1 MGRIVRNILLT
12 LLLTIIASVP
22 AVSQKVGLVLSG
34 GGAKGMAHIGLIRAL
49 EENNIPIDYI
59 TGTSMGAIIGSLYA
73 MGYSPDEMQELISSD
88 EFRRWY
94 TGEKDMSYQF
104 YFKQPPPTPSIVQAG
119 LAVRDSMTIIRP
131 MTNSVVDPLQ
141 MNLAFVDVYSGASA
155 ACGND
160 FDKLM
165 VPFRAVASDVF
176 KKSSIV
182 LGKGDLGNA
191 VRASMSLPFVFSPI
205 RIDSII
211 AYDGGIYDNFPV
223 DVMIDEFNPDF
234 IIGSVVAMSTDRAD
248 NYTLPDEYD
257 LMGQVRSMIMQR
269 SDYSLDPEKGVKL
282 DFNLDDVGMLDFQKI
297 NLVERIGYLNTLPM
311 IDSIKGR
318 LAARR
323 DSVELSNMR
332 QEFKKHVPPMVFSNI
347 EVSGVNSAQRRY
359 ISKEFNADG
368 GLFDFEDFKM
378 GYFKI
383 LSDEA
388 IKTVLPGTE
397 MNPEDSTFNLKLD
410 ITIDDHPTFNLGGCI
425 SSGNTSQLY
434 GAVSYRH
441 IGEASTSFHLE
452 GQIGRVYNNA
462 QFMIRNDLATR
473 IPMALSMQFA
483 YNNMNYFNSGQGFV
497 SSDNISP
504 ALNKEIEFFSK
515 LKMSRPFLNNYKAV
529 FSIGVAHHK
538 DYYSQSTNIDIDNF
552 KYDCTRHNML
562 GGSVMFTGSTLNS
575 VQYPTRGH
583 SETIIAH
590 IFTENS
596 LFRPENR
603 RSDDYS
609 SIDQSWLQMSIEAN
623 RYYRISNHVAFGV
636 NVKSYYSSRN
646 FASNYYASVMQAGKY
661 EPTVNS
667 RFQFDPAFRANAFI
681 AGGIKPI
688 WIINNVFHIRSE
700 FYGFLPARTIIN
712 VEGNPEYGNG
722 LDGLQFM
729 SEFSFVAQYNRLNFN
744 VYFNATSSSSRSA
757 TFGVTLGIL
766 MPNEWFIE

>member
-1 MGRIVRNILLT
+1 MGRIAGNLLLT
-12 LLLTIIASVP
+12 LASLLMVIPAS
-22 AVSQKVGLVLSG
+22 SQKVGLVLSG

-49 EENNIPIDYI
+49 EENDIPIDYI
-59 TGTSMGAIIGSLYA
+59 AGTSMGAIIGSLYS
-73 MGYSPDEMQELISSD
+73 MGYSPDEMQELIRSD

-104 YFKQPPPTPSIVQAG
+104 YFKQSPPTPSIVQAG
-119 LAVRDSMTIIRP
+119 LAVRDSMTNIRP
-131 MTNSVVDPLQ
+131 MNNSVVDPLQ

-160 FDKLM
+160 FDRLM

-176 KKSSIV
+176 KKRPII

-223 DVMIDEFNPDF
+223 DVMIEEFHPDF
-234 IIGSVVAMSTDRAD
+234 IIGSVVAMSTDRAE

-269 SDYSLDPEKGVKL
+269 SDYNLDPELGIKL
-282 DFNLDDVGMLDFQKI
+282 DFNLDEIGMMDFHKI
-297 NLVERIGYLNTLPM
+297 DLVERIGYLNTLPM

-318 LAARR
+318 IYARR
-323 DSVELSNMR
+323 DSVELTNMR
-332 QEFKKHVPPMVFSNI
+332 RTFKSRVPEMIFSNI
-347 EVSGVNSAQRRY
+347 EVYGVNSAQRRY
-359 ISKEFNADG
+359 ISKEFNADRG
-368 GLFDFEDFKM
+368 HFDFEDFKM
-378 GYFKI
+378 GYFKL

-388 IKTVLPGTE
+388 IKKALPSTE
-397 MNPEDSTFNLKLD
+397 MNPEDSTFSLKLD
-410 ITIDDHPTFNLGGCI
+410 VTIDDHPTFDLGGCI

-441 IGEASTSFHLE
+441 IGEASTTFNME

-462 QFMIRNDLATR
+462 QFMMRNDLATR
-473 IPMALSMQFA
+473 IPMALSLQIA
-483 YNNMNYFNSGQGFV
+483 YNNMNYFNSGLTNV

-504 ALNKEIEFFSK
+504 ALNKEIEFFTK

-529 FSIGVAHHK
+529 FSVGAAHHK
-538 DYYSQSTNIDIDNF
+538 DYYSQTPNINIDQF
-552 KYDCTRHNML
+552 KYDCTRHNIL

-575 VQYPTRGH
+575 IQYPTKGH
-583 SETIIAH
+583 SESIIAQ
-590 IFTENS
+590 IYTENS

-603 RSDDYS
+603 RSDDFS
-609 SIDQSWLQMSIEAN
+609 PIDQSWLQMSIEASQ
-623 RYYRISNHVAFGV
+623 YYRMSRRITLGLSFKGF
-636 NVKSYYSSRN
+636 YSSRN
-646 FASNYYASVMQAGKY
+646 LASNYYASIMQAGKY

-667 RFQFDPAFRANAFI
+667 RFQFDPDLRANAFI

-700 FYGFLPARTIIN
+700 FHAFLPAQTILN
-712 VEGNPEYGNG
+712 DDGSPEYGNG
-722 LDGLQFM
+722 LDGLKIM
-729 SEFSFVAQYNRLNFN
+729 SEISFVAQYNRLNFN
-744 VYFNATSSSSRSA
+744 VYFNTTSSDSRSSK
-757 TFGVTLGIL
+757 FGVTLGIL

>member
-1 MGRIVRNILLT
+1 MRRITGNILLSLIS
-12 LLLTIIASVP
+12 LLLALPVN
-22 AVSQKVGLVLSG
+22 SQKVGLVLSG

-49 EENNIPIDYI
+49 EENEIPIDYI
-59 TGTSMGAIIGSLYA
+59 AGTSMGAIIGSLYA
-73 MGYSPDEMQELISSD
+73 MGYSPDEMQELIRSD

-104 YFKQPPPTPSIVQAG
+104 YFKQSPPTPSIVQAG

-131 MTNSVVDPLQ
+131 MTNSVIDPLQ

-155 ACGND
+155 ASGND

-223 DVMIDEFNPDF
+223 DVMIEEFHPDF

-269 SDYSLDPEKGVKL
+269 SDYNLDPELGVKL
-282 DFNLDDVGMLDFQKI
+282 DFNLDDIGMLDFQKI
-297 NLVERIGYLNTLPM
+297 DLVERIGYQNTLPM

-318 LAARR
+318 LHARR
-323 DSVELSNMR
+323 DSLELDRMR
-332 QEFKKHVPPMVFSNI
+332 REFKERVPSMIFSSI
-347 EVSGVNSAQRRY
+347 EVSGVNSAQRHY
-359 ISKEFNADG
+359 ISKEINADKG
-368 GLFDFEDFKM
+368 RFDFEDFKM

-388 IKTVLPGTE
+388 IKKALPSTE
-397 MNPEDSTFNLKLD
+397 LNPEDSTFRLKLD
-410 ITIDDHPTFNLGGCI
+410 VTIDDHPIFDLGGCI

-441 IGEASTSFHLE
+441 IGEASTTFNME

-462 QFMIRNDLATR
+462 QFMMRNDLATR
-473 IPMALSMQFA
+473 IPMALSLQFA
-483 YNNMNYFNSGQGFV
+483 YNNMNYFNSGMGFI

-504 ALNKEIEFFSK
+504 ALNKEIEFYSK

-529 FSIGVAHHK
+529 FSVGVAHHK
-538 DYYSQSTNIDIDNF
+538 DYYSQSSNINVDNF
-552 KYDCTRHNML
+552 KYDCTRHNIL

-583 SETIIAH
+583 SETIIAQ

-603 RSDDYS
+603 YSSEYS
-609 SIDQSWLQMSIEAN
+609 SIDQSWLQMSFDSHN
-623 RYYRISNHVAFGV
+623 YYKLSRHIVLGTNFKGF
-636 NVKSYYSSRN
+636 YSSRN
-646 FASNYYASVMQAGKY
+646 LASNYYASIMQAGKY

-667 RFQFDPAFRANAFI
+667 RFQFDPSFRANAFI

-688 WIINNVFHIRSE
+688 WVINNVFHVRSE
-700 FYGFLPARTIIN
+700 FYSFIPVRTIIN
-712 VEGNPEYGNG
+712 DDGDAAYGNG
-722 LDGLQFM
+722 LDGAQFM

-744 VYFNATSSSSRSA
+744 VYFNATSSGYRSA

>member
-1 MGRIVRNILLT
+1 MGRLARIILLALMP
-12 LLLTIIASVP
+12 LLPVIPASG
-22 AVSQKVGLVLSG
+22 QKVGLVLSG

-49 EENNIPIDYI
+49 EENDIPIDYI
-59 TGTSMGAIIGSLYA
+59 AGTSMGAIIGSLYA
-73 MGYSPDEMQELISSD
+73 MGYSPDEMQELIRSD

-104 YFKQPPPTPSIVQAG
+104 YFKQSPPTPSMVQAG
-119 LAVRDSMTIIRP
+119 LAVKDSMTIIRP
-131 MTNSVVDPLQ
+131 MTNSVIDPLQ

-223 DVMIDEFNPDF
+223 DVMIEEFHPDF
-234 IIGSVVAMSTDRAD
+234 IIGSVVAMSTDRAE

-269 SDYSLDPEKGVKL
+269 SDYNLAPELGVKL
-282 DFNLDDVGMLDFQKI
+282 DFNLDDVGMLDFHKI
-297 NLVERIGYLNTLPM
+297 DVVERIGYLNTLPM
-311 IDSIKGR
+311 IDSIRSR
-318 LAARR
+318 LTARR
-323 DSVELSNMR
+323 DTVELKRMR
-332 QEFKKHVPPMVFSNI
+332 QAFNSHVPPMVFSSI
-347 EVSGVNSAQRRY
+347 EVSGVNSAQLRY
-359 ISKEFNADG
+359 ISKEFNADKG
-368 GLFDFEDFKM
+368 KFDFEDFKM

-388 IKTVLPGTE
+388 IKKALPSTE

-410 ITIDDHPTFNLGGCI
+410 VTIDDHPTFDLGGCI

-441 IGEASTSFHLE
+441 IGEASTTFNME

-462 QFMIRNDLATR
+462 QFMMRNDLATR
-473 IPMALSMQFA
+473 IPMALSLQFA
-483 YNNMNYFNSGQGFV
+483 YNNMNYFNSGTGFV
-497 SSDNISP
+497 SADNISP
-504 ALNKEIEFFSK
+504 ALNKEIEFFTK

-529 FSIGVAHHK
+529 FSVGVAHHK
-538 DYYSQSTNIDIDNF
+538 DFYSQTTNINIDNF
-552 KYDCTRHNML
+552 KYDCTRHNIL
-562 GGSVMFTGSTLNS
+562 GGSVTFTGSTMNS

-583 SETIIAH
+583 SETITAQ

-603 RSDDYS
+603 RSSDYTS
-609 SIDQSWLQMSIEAN
+609 TDQSWLQMSIETN
-623 RYYRISNHVAFGV
+623 RYYRLARHFSMGISFKGF
-636 NVKSYYSSRN
+636 YSSRN
-646 FASNYYASVMQAGKY
+646 FASNYNASIMQAGKY

-667 RFQFDPAFRANAFI
+667 RFQYDPSFRANAFV

-688 WIINNVFHIRSE
+688 WVINNVFHVRSE
-700 FYGFLPARTIIN
+700 FHAFIPERTIVN
-712 VEGNPEYGNG
+712 DNGNPEYGRG
-722 LDGLQFM
+722 LDGLQFL

-744 VYFNATSSSSRSA
+744 VYFSTTSSDSRSA